1 MGARAH
7 LLPVL
12 VDGRAANQRVSISFV
27 VGAEHA
33 AEAAERGAWKDAGK
47 RVGLTAILR
56 AALVGESERR
66 SERGRRRWLLQS
78 ADLLRAVGI
87 RTAARSKRQ
96 HCSGR
101 HPSHLEALPQPHR
114 QLGRRALIPGPRLEK
129 RQPDADRRR
138 VAEGGKRRT
147 LRPFEGYPLQI
158 SRYPCSPASGSV
170 KVSHVEAVGPSGL
183 SGAGLA
189 GPFTAAP
196 SARCAAHCAAAR
208 RSCARAAATRR
219 ARRRRRRRRAARWCP
234 PRAV

>member
-33 AEAAERGAWKDAGK
+33 AEATERGAWKDAGK

-101 HPSHLEALPQPHR
+101 HPSHLEALSQPHR
-114 QLGRRALIPGPRLEK
+114 QLGRRACTTHLARNGSQTGELQR
-129 RQPDADRRR
+129 
-138 VAEGGKRRT
+138 GGKRRRLSCSNPT
-147 LRPFEGYPLQI
+147 RETQSCPCLKACYPFR
-158 SRYPCSPASGSV
+158 SRATPA
-170 KVSHVEAVGPSGL
+170 P
-183 SGAGLA
+183 
-189 GPFTAAP
+189 
-196 SARCAAHCAAAR
+196 RCLE
-208 RSCARAAATRR
+208 
-219 ARRRRRRRRAARWCP
+219 
-234 PRAV
+234 V

>member
-33 AEAAERGAWKDAGK
+33 AEATERGAWKDAGK

-56 AALVGESERR
+56 TALVGERERR

-114 QLGRRALIPGPRLEK
+114 QLGRRAPDTRTSPRIW
-129 RQPDADRRR
+129 QPDRRELQR
-138 VAEGGKRRT
+138 GESDGQLKQPHTTNSIISMFGGMLT
-147 LRPFEGYPLQI
+147 PSDLALPLFPGVWKCQ
-158 SRYPCSPASGSV
+158 SV
-170 KVSHVEAVGPSGL
+170 
-183 SGAGLA
+183 
-189 GPFTAAP
+189 T
-196 SARCAAHCAAAR
+196 C
-208 RSCARAAATRR
+208 
-219 ARRRRRRRRAARWCP
+219 
-234 PRAV
+234 

>member
-1 MGARAH
+1 MICAELPLSLHSLH
-7 LLPVL
+7 LRYTPCWETVNLIL
-12 VDGRAANQRVSISFV
+12 RNQSKADGRAANQRVSISFV

-56 AALVGESERR
+56 TALVGERERR

-114 QLGRRALIPGPRLEK
+114 QLGRRALLLRSGYSPRM
-129 RQPDADRRR
+129 
-138 VAEGGKRRT
+138 
-147 LRPFEGYPLQI
+147 
-158 SRYPCSPASGSV
+158 
-170 KVSHVEAVGPSGL
+170 
-183 SGAGLA
+183 
-189 GPFTAAP
+189 
-196 SARCAAHCAAAR
+196 
-208 RSCARAAATRR
+208 ATR
-219 ARRRRRRRRAARWCP
+219 P
-234 PRAV
+234 QSK